1 MANYIGYDSKIDIEQ
16 VDWSAITTDLVK
28 GIKTED
34 ERRVKKKGE
43 IQKASDDL
51 ITEISDHQEALG
63 SDTTYNGYVLDAA
76 QQAKEFALMQNR
88 LMKRGQ
94 LKPSEVVRS
103 TQILSDDWK
112 NFEKIS
118 KTFQETDAAA
128 RKAQGSGTL
137 SKQGEL
143 SYANFLKEVDINNSR
158 LVVGPKDGR
167 LYFQSKSGK
176 LMDMATVNNRV
187 ADLPKDFDIL
197 KGTTGFTA
205 TIGQTIL
212 RDGSGGT
219 IENVRNQQSF
229 KDARQS
235 YIDSVNADPRNTLS
249 VLTQNGYDV
258 TEDPTKVNANTIL
271 LKPDE
276 NGLLQPDFSEGNI
289 TASEDILEGIIDS
302 QLNKIQSKKTAP
314 VGGQG
319 RADKLNSNS
328 TLLNDFA
335 VAITGGNADDVD
347 VEAAI
352 RAIQSKNPEI
362 TKIEKKEVEKDG
374 TTKTILYV
382 HKNGRRFP
390 ITLGSSN
397 ADETETITMNE
408 AMNQVATLLGIPKE
422 EVQPSIELWNTNN
435 EEFSGK
441 IDFINPFSF
450 TQQKEIPRQDINSL
464 KVGEESLTK
473 FLADHQEN
481 NTDMTVAERIASSKG
496 LVQSIKPLLVYVDK
510 DKQKQ
515 TLNITVDSAG
525 SVVFKDQKGDDIV
538 ILDSSTG
545 RVNTGNLQAALD
557 SAQIESGK
565 YSEDPSITNFSAT
578 DLGGQES

>member
-1 MANYIGYDSKIDIEQ
+1 
-16 VDWSAITTDLVK
+16 
-28 GIKTED
+28 
-34 ERRVKKKGE
+34 
-43 IQKASDDL
+43 
-51 ITEISDHQEALG
+51 
-63 SDTTYNGYVLDAA
+63 
-76 QQAKEFALMQNR
+76 MQNR

-205 TIGQTIL
+205 TIGKTIL
-212 RDGSGGT
+212 RDGSGGL

-276 NGLLQPDFSEGNI
+276 NGLLQPEFSEGNI

-352 RAIQSKNPEI
+352 RAIQSKNP
-362 TKIEKKEVEKDG
+362 
-374 TTKTILYV
+374 
-382 HKNGRRFP
+382 
-390 ITLGSSN
+390 
-397 ADETETITMNE
+397 
-408 AMNQVATLLGIPKE
+408 
-422 EVQPSIELWNTNN
+422 
-435 EEFSGK
+435 
-441 IDFINPFSF
+441 
-450 TQQKEIPRQDINSL
+450 
-464 KVGEESLTK
+464 
-473 FLADHQEN
+473 
-481 NTDMTVAERIASSKG
+481 
-496 LVQSIKPLLVYVDK
+496 
-510 DKQKQ
+510 
-515 TLNITVDSAG
+515 
-525 SVVFKDQKGDDIV
+525 
-538 ILDSSTG
+538 
-545 RVNTGNLQAALD
+545 
-557 SAQIESGK
+557 
-565 YSEDPSITNFSAT
+565 
-578 DLGGQES
+578 